1 MTADVVT
8 VTLNPAIDLTVTVDH
23 LVVGE
28 VHRALS
34 AQSNCGGK
42 GINVAGCLA
51 DWGVSVAAAG
61 LLGRFN
67 DDAFVDFFAAKGIA
81 DVCVR
86 APGDTRTN
94 IKIAERAGGST
105 TDVNLPG
112 LAVDAGKIDAVW
124 AAALRELGARTPV
137 VLAGSLPSG
146 APDDTWAT
154 MIADLAVEG
163 ARIVLDTSGAPLSAA
178 LGPQATHLPYAVKPN
193 RSELEVLVGRPLAG
207 TADVIA
213 AARDLVARGVALVV
227 VSLGGEGAL
236 FVDATEA
243 LAARLPEKTVLST
256 VGAGDA
262 MVAGMV
268 AALIEE
274 ASLERL
280 ARLSVAFA
288 TAKLDRIGPHLGPK
302 STVEDLAALVEVR
315 RLA

>member
-8 VTLNPAIDLTVTVDH
+8 VTLNPAIDLTVAVDH
-23 LVVGE
+23 LVVGA
-28 VHRALS
+28 VHRARS
-34 AQSNCGGK
+34 ALSNCGGK

-67 DDAFVDFFAAKGIA
+67 DDAFAEFFAAKGIA

-86 APGDTRTN
+86 APGETRTN
-94 IKIAERAGGST
+94 IKIAELAGGST

-124 AAALRELGARTPV
+124 ASALREIGDRTPV

-154 MIADLAVEG
+154 MIADLADEG

-178 LGPQATHLPYAVKPN
+178 LGAQATRLPYAVKPN

-207 TADVIA
+207 TTDVVA

-236 FVDATEA
+236 FVDAAEA
-243 LAARLPEKTVLST
+243 LSARLPEKTVLST

-274 ASLERL
+274 ASLDRL

-302 STVEDLAALVEVR
+302 ATVEDLAARVDVR
-315 RLA
+315 RID